1 MLIQHHCAPY
11 PVAGLHNLDNTTVQA
26 LASLQPLE
34 LSKILRCINFYCL
47 TNKAGLTSSI
57 SDQLSDDELQY
68 IEIIVYEG
76 LIDREPNDQGNNI
89 VNILVNTIVLYNINK
104 NMHTG
109 TYVQYLSSFYSK
121 ITPPNCLTKNTT
133 LSTRLLCSA

>member
-1 MLIQHHCAPY
+1 M
-11 PVAGLHNLDNTTVQA
+11 DDTTFQA

-89 VNILVNTIVLYNINK
+89 VNILVNTIVLYNINNSNK
-104 NMHTG
+104 G
-109 TYVQYLSSFYSK
+109 V
-121 ITPPNCLTKNTT
+121 CA
-133 LSTRLLCSA
+133 CV